1 MMIFFTIALVAFLYV
16 VIMSLGGHAHD
27 FVAGDAG
34 HDGETGDSDHITSI
48 FSTKVIATFLMGFG
62 GAGGVARFYGCSYPV
77 ACLIGVGVGVAVGF
91 LMVCILRFFA
101 NSQANS
107 LVSTRALAGS
117 LGTVEVAIENGQAGQ
132 VAVSYGERYNTYTA
146 RTRGGTNIAK
156 GRQVRVVD
164 TTGSDLTVEEVA

>member
-1 MMIFFTIALVAFLYV
+1 
-16 VIMSLGGHAHD
+16 
-27 FVAGDAG
+27 
-34 HDGETGDSDHITSI
+34 
-48 FSTKVIATFLMGFG
+48 
-62 GAGGVARFYGCSYPV
+62 
-77 ACLIGVGVGVAVGF
+77 VAVGF